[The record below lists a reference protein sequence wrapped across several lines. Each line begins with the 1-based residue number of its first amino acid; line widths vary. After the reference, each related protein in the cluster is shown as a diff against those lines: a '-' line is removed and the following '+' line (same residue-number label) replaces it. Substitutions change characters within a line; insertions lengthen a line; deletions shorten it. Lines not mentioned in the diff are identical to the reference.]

1 SSDVGR
7 ERREPSGFSA
17 AAAAILGDS
26 AVGTGRGV
34 DSHGSLSRKWVQIP
48 VLDRVVPL
56 GSSQTVNGYIFKGFM
71 SHSNNYPCAYLN
83 AASAI
88 GIKKRDV
95 DIFIKRLDKCLRL
108 CRKEKHLG
116 AETAGDLQATKED
129 VVELTQ
135 HLAESLQVE
144 AEDQQL
150 LT

>member
-1 SSDVGR
+1 
-7 ERREPSGFSA
+7 
-17 AAAAILGDS
+17 
-26 AVGTGRGV
+26 
-34 DSHGSLSRKWVQIP
+34 
-48 VLDRVVPL
+48 
-56 GSSQTVNGYIFKGFM
+56 M